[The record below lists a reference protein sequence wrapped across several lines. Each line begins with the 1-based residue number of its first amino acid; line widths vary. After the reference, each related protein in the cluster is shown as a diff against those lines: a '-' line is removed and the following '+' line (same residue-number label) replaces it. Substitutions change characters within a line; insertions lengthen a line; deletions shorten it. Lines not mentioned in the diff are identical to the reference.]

1 MYGLELATSVW
12 TSLQAT
18 PEIRASILQ
27 ESCTKDAP
35 KMKMAPLI
43 RIIINHEITFL
54 SSRADLCVYMY
65 MFLIE

>member
-43 RIIINHEITFL
+43 RIINHEITFL
-54 SSRADLCVYMY
+54 SSRADLCMYMY